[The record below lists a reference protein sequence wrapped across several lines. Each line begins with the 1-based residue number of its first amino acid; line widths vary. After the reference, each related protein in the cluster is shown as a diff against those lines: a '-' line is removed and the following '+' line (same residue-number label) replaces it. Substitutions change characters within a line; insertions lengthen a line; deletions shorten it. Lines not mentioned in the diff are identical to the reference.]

1 MWQNSVCLARDQG
14 LAIYTGKVNCLLKQK
29 NIFRVTDG
37 DRLATDTIDGNKQPK
52 HSLSTAGLVWVGL
65 GGIIGA
71 GFFLASGLP
80 INQAGPGVI
89 FAYLLGGLL
98 MAQVGGALTSMSV
111 NHPVRGSFRVYAQEF
126 LGSYMGFYLGWA
138 FWVSSILAIGSETT
152 AMAIFARLWLPNVP
166 VWLLTIIFSAI
177 VIALNAFG
185 VKKFGKIE
193 SLMSVVK
200 VCALALFVVLGVMA
214 FSGFV
219 STTRPVGLGTLL
231 GSGGLF
237 PKGIAGWSES
247 MLIVIFAYGG
257 ISVVALAT
265 SEVEDPKRSIPR
277 AMLWVVVS
285 LIVLYIASLLVIMS
299 LVPWT
304 TITVQESPF
313 VVALQAVNLPVLPS
327 IMNAI
332 ILVAAFSVMVGAFFA
347 AMTMLVSLG
356 EAREAPVFVTRKGRN
371 GVFHGSL
378 VLTGLGVLA
387 TVTVSYFLPSKVY
400 AYLTSASAYFSF
412 LNWGTILVSFL
423 VWRKKSAGIE
433 RYESPLAFGAP
444 WATWA
449 SLGVI
454 GVLFIYSLGVVDQ
467 RMGFYAALALT
478 LLISAAYFL
487 LYRSHTS
494 SDD

>member
-1 MWQNSVCLARDQG
+1 M
-14 LAIYTGKVNCLLKQK
+14 LKQRMRFGVK
-29 NIFRVTDG
+29 KVDG
-37 DRLATDTIDGNKQPK
+37 FATDTAVKPDQTQK
-52 HSLSTAGLVWVGL
+52 SLSTAGLVWIGL

-80 INQAGPGVI
+80 ISEAGPGVI

-98 MAQVGGALTSMSV
+98 MAQVGGALTSLSV
-111 NHPVRGSFRVYAQEF
+111 SHPVRGSFRVYAQEL
-126 LGSYMGFYLGWA
+126 LGPYMGFYLGWA

-152 AMAIFARLWLPNVP
+152 AMAIFIRLWLPNVP

-185 VKKFGKIE
+185 VKNFGKIE

-200 VCALALFVVLGVMA
+200 VCALALFVVLGIMTFA
-214 FSGFV
+214 GFV
-219 STTRPVGLGTLL
+219 PATRPVGLGTLL
-231 GSGGLF
+231 GSGGFF

-277 AMLWVVVS
+277 AMVWVVLS
-285 LIVLYIASLLVIMS
+285 LVFLYIASLVVVMS
-299 LVPWT
+299 LLPWT
-304 TITVQESPF
+304 AITVQESPF
-313 VVALQAVNLPVLPS
+313 VAALQAVNLPVLPS

-356 EAREAPVFVTRKGRN
+356 EAREAPGFVTRKGRN
-371 GVFHGSL
+371 GVFYGSL
-378 VLTGLGVLA
+378 IVTGLGVLA
-387 TVTVSYFLPSKVY
+387 TVTVSYFLPAKVY

-423 VWRKKSAGIE
+423 VWRKKSAGEE

-444 WATWA
+444 WGTWI

-454 GVLFIYSLGVVDQ
+454 GVLFIYSLGVPDQ

-478 LLISAAYFL
+478 LLISAAYSFVAKN
-487 LYRSHTS
+487 RTFRP
-494 SDD
+494 D